1 MVIYFDINRKLIQ
14 TEGHKLNGW
23 VSGWMIRGTGVWKD
37 GPKAHCLVHTSVSPG
52 AESWLLRPLALSKVQ
67 GLDAPNVQHNQS
79 PRACK
84 A

>member
-1 MVIYFDINRKLIQ
+1 MGEWTDDQRDRRV
-14 TEGHKLNGW
+14 
-23 VSGWMIRGTGVWKD
+23 KD

-79 PRACK
+79 PHACK